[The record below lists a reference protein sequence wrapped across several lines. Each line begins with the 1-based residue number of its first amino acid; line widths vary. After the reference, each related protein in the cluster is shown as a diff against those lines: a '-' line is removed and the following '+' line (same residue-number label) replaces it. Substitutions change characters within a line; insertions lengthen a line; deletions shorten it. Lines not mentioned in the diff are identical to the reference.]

1 MIGAPRRAP
10 RARRR
15 HDLAALRDGL
25 GGLVARDLDW
35 VLQAMAVHFPGGEV
49 IARRERISVVCGCL
63 EGGAGEVVDASWL
76 VRERSAA
83 VSHGDGPEIC
93 GRLVYGDQD
102 RESVGEGKGGAGR

>member
-25 GGLVARDLDW
+25 GGLVSRDLDW
-35 VLQAMAVHFPGGEV
+35 VLQAMAAHFPGGEV

-63 EGGAGEVVDASWL
+63 DGGAGKVVDDSWL
-76 VRERSAA
+76 VRQRSAA
-83 VSHGDGPEIC
+83 VSHGDGPESC
-93 GRLVYGDQD
+93 VRPVYGDK
-102 RESVGEGKGGAGR
+102 RRAGVRQLGTR